1 MKQKSVRP
9 TIPPQLQN
17 ELWARAAGRCE
28 FRGCN
33 KLLYKDDLT
42 QKRSNLAIISHI
54 VAFSPD
60 GPRGDPCRSK
70 QLVRAIANVMLTC
83 RDHGKIIDDK
93 AREDEYPE
101 QLLLEFKREHEQRI
115 RLLTESREDA
125 QTHVLLLQAPIDG
138 QDVAINATDAFRAIL
153 PQYPAEEDARL
164 IDLSG
169 TALRADTEGFFPLMA
184 QAITAQVSQL
194 LRRHAGQPRM
204 KSLSIFALA
213 PIPLLVHFGFLL
225 GDMHRVDLYQRHRDR
240 QDWTWGAEEEAGT
253 FYEVFTP
260 ERYANNGQE
269 VALVLSISEPVVHA
283 RVHAALGS
291 APLLYEI
298 RAREPSR
305 DFLKSRKRLEMFGY
319 EVRKLLY
326 EFRTWHEHHR
336 AVHLFAAVPAP
347 VAIEFGRS
355 IKEFDPPFVVY
366 EYQKGTR
373 TLVPA
378 LVVNDREKKS
388 YE

>member
-1 MKQKSVRP
+1 MNPKSVRP

-33 KLLYKDDLT
+33 KLLYKDGLT

-60 GPRGDPCRSK
+60 GPRGDPRRSK
-70 QLVRAIANVMLTC
+70 QLEKTMANLMLTC

-138 QDVAINATDAFRAIL
+138 QDVAINTTDAFRAIL
-153 PQYPAEEDARL
+153 PQYPAEEDAIL

-169 TALRADTEGFFPLMA
+169 TALRADTNGFFPLMA
-184 QAITAQVSQL
+184 HSLTARVSRL
-194 LRRHAGQPRM
+194 LQRHAGQLRM
-204 KSLSIFALA
+204 KSLSVFALA
-213 PIPLLVHFGFLL
+213 PVPLLVHFGSLL
-225 GDMHRVDLYQRHRDR
+225 GDMNRVDLYQRHRDR
-240 QDWTWGAEEEAGT
+240 QDWTWGEEEEVGT
-253 FYEVFTP
+253 FYEMLKP
-260 ERYANNGQE
+260 ESCANNGQE
-269 VALVLSISEPVVHA
+269 IALLLSISEPVVHA
-283 RVHAALGS
+283 RVQAALGS
-291 APLLYEI
+291 APLVYEI

-305 DFLKSRKRLEMFGY
+305 DFLTSRKRLEMFGY

-336 AVHLFAAVPAP
+336 VIHLFAAVPAP

-355 IKEFDPPFVVY
+355 LKEFDPPFLVY

-378 LVVNDREKKS
+378 LVVNAREKNL

>member
-1 MKQKSVRP
+1 
-9 TIPPQLQN
+9 
-17 ELWARAAGRCE
+17 
-28 FRGCN
+28 
-33 KLLYKDDLT
+33 LYKDGLT
-42 QKRSNLAIISHI
+42 QKRSNLAITSHI

-60 GPRGDPCRSK
+60 GPRGDPYRSK
-70 QLVRAIANVMLTC
+70 QLEKAIANLMLTC

-93 AREDEYPE
+93 TREDDYPE
-101 QLLLEFKREHEQRI
+101 HLLLEFKREHEQRI

-153 PQYPAEEDARL
+153 PQYPAEEDAML

-169 TALRADTEGFFPLMA
+169 TELRADTAGFFPLMA
-184 QAITAQVSQL
+184 QSITARVSPL
-194 LRRHAGQPRM
+194 LRRHAGQPRI

-213 PIPLLVHFGFLL
+213 PIPLLVHFGSLL

-240 QDWTWGAEEEAGT
+240 QDWTWGEEEEAGA
-253 FYEVFTP
+253 FYEVLKP
-260 ERYANNGQE
+260 DSVVNNGQE
-269 VALVLSISEPVVHA
+269 AALVLSISEPVVHA
-283 RVHAALGS
+283 RVQAALGS
-291 APLLYEI
+291 EPIVYEI

-305 DFLKSRKRLEMFGY
+305 DFLTSRKRLEMFGY

-326 EFRTWHEHHR
+326 EFRIWHEHHR
-336 AVHLFAAVPAP
+336 VVHLFAAVPAP

-355 IKEFDPPFVVY
+355 LKEFDPPFLVY
-366 EYQKGTR
+366 EYQKGTH

-388 YE
+388 YECTSSLHPHSPCR